1 MIRQTLRSLSRAPG
15 LSIAAVITLAL
26 GVAFTTTMF
35 SVVDAVLLKPL
46 PFAEPD
52 RVVSISDVHLKSG
65 DREQVSASN
74 FRDIA
79 EGTKSIE
86 AASLW
91 ISQPV
96 TVAGSGNAERVMSL
110 RVSPSLFRAFGVS
123 PLIGGGFR
131 DDEAVAGRGA
141 VVVIGHGHWQSRF
154 GGDPR
159 VVGKT
164 IRLDGVPH
172 TIVGVLPPAFRF
184 PDADVALWQP
194 LILKDFEQKF
204 RGKRMFQAVGRL
216 APGATVAQ
224 ANAETRAIAST
235 LSKQFPD
242 NRDWTT
248 DVRPIAQSIA
258 PNPKPLWLLFGA
270 ALFVLVLAC
279 ANVANLLLARAAAT
293 RVDME
298 IRAALGATRVDIVRH
313 YLREAAVLAIAGT
326 TAGVLLAARMID
338 LVVAIRPE
346 GLPTWN
352 RLTLDV
358 RAVVAAVA
366 ALIVVALIAGVLPA
380 FGASRDVAGHAIR
393 GRFGVAGERGGRL
406 RRMLTAAQVA
416 LAVVLLI
423 SAVLLVRSM
432 IALQNVET
440 GFDAHGRVAA
450 TLELPDALYD
460 RTREVALFTSFLD
473 RIRTLPGVVAAGGV
487 TALPLHRAGIDY
499 AVETYV
505 DGFTPHAADNTRE
518 PESDFRL
525 ATPDYFR
532 TMGIAIASGRDLL
545 LTDDA
550 RAPRVAIVN
559 ETFARTYAAGRDPVG
574 LNVSLYCPNCDRFRI
589 VGVVRDTKHHA
600 LDGPVRPE
608 LYVPFTQ
615 MPHGELTF
623 VARTNGDPMLTAA
636 AMRRELIRLDPDLA
650 LASIATLDDI
660 ITRST
665 DDRRFNARLLAAF
678 SLCALLLA
686 AVGLYGSLSFSLGQ
700 RRQEIAVRVALG
712 ASRRNVWRLVLAEAA
727 APVAAGL
734 AAGVCGAALATIWL
748 RAMMFGVT
756 AGDPWTYVVVVATF
770 AAIVLVVATAGFRRV
785 STDDVSR
792 LLSEAG

>member
-15 LSIAAVITLAL
+15 LSIAAIITLAL

-35 SVVDAVLLKPL
+35 SVIDAVLLKPL

-52 RVVSISDVHLKSG
+52 RVVSISDVHVKSG
-65 DREQVSASN
+65 EREQVSASN

-86 AASLW
+86 AAAMW
-91 ISQPV
+91 IAQPV

-123 PLIGGGFR
+123 PLIGRGFR

-154 GGDPR
+154 AGDPR

-164 IRLDGVPH
+164 IRLDGVPN
-172 TIVGVLPPAFRF
+172 TIVGVLPPDFRF
-184 PDADVALWQP
+184 PDADVAIWQP

-235 LSKQFPD
+235 LAKQFPD

-270 ALFVLVLAC
+270 ALLVLVLAC

-298 IRAALGATRVDIVRH
+298 IRAALGATRIDIVRH

-366 ALIVVALIAGVLPA
+366 ALIVVAVIAGVLPA

-406 RRMLTAAQVA
+406 RRTLTAAQVA

-432 IALQNVET
+432 IALQNVDT

-460 RTREVALFTSFLD
+460 KTREVALFTSFLD

-487 TALPLHRAGIDY
+487 TALPLNRAGVDY

-505 DGFTPHAADNTRE
+505 DGFTPGERE
-518 PESDFRL
+518 PEADFRL

-574 LNVSLYCPNCDRFRI
+574 LNVSLYCADCDRFRI
-589 VGVVRDTKHHA
+589 VGVVRDTKHRG

-608 LYVPFTQ
+608 LYIPFAQ

-623 VARTNGDPMLTAA
+623 VARTSGDPMLTAA
-636 AMRRELIRLDPDLA
+636 AMRRELLRLDPDLA

-660 ITRST
+660 VTRST

-734 AAGVCGAALATIWL
+734 AVGVGGAALATIWL

-756 AGDPWTYVVVVATF
+756 AGDPLTYVVVVATF

-792 LLSEAG
+792 LFSEAG